1 LRTGLNYYKDEFNL
15 KNSDGES
22 VGSIE
27 IEFQYVVLCALMCT
41 LAALTHMRMIC
52 MGPLSR
58 FEPKYMPWQ
67 HLMATRSIDDLPA
80 DYKSTAHVA
89 STGSPAK

>member
-27 IEFQYVVLCALMCT
+27 IEFQYVVL
-41 LAALTHMRMIC
+41 
-52 MGPLSR
+52 
-58 FEPKYMPWQ
+58 
-67 HLMATRSIDDLPA
+67 
-80 DYKSTAHVA
+80 
-89 STGSPAK
+89 